1 MRNHLVISK
10 ISAMHFFR
18 LTYRSIMLLLA
29 LIIYI
34 FSFASSRI
42 NIAELPTWVLTVI
55 WCVFVFEMISRF
67 FPSSF
72 EGKGC
77 EKQFAKNYIPTGKPY
92 TKTAYVEK
100 QNKAA
105 FIVFLF
111 WILLNGTFGVLYLF
125 HIFTKEVMLLIAL
138 TYSVCDMICILFF
151 CPFHTLIMKNK
162 CCGTCRIY
170 NWDYAM
176 IFTPFLFIPSFFTW
190 SLLGIALILMIKW
203 EILIHLHPERFYEMT
218 NASLSCRNCEE
229 KLCHHKK
236 SLQHFLSTQKE
247 NYSSILDDHLKNII
261 EHKNS

>member
-1 MRNHLVISK
+1 
-10 ISAMHFFR
+10 MHFFR
-18 LTYRSIMLLLA
+18 LTYRSLLLLLA

-34 FSFASSRI
+34 FNLASLGI
-42 NIAELPTWVLTVI
+42 NIAKLPTWVLTVI

-67 FPSSF
+67 FPSSI

-77 EKQFAKNYIPTGKPY
+77 EKQFEKNFISTGKPFS
-92 TKTAYVEK
+92 KTAYVKK

-105 FIVFLF
+105 FIVFVF
-111 WILLNGTFGVLYLF
+111 WVILNGTFGALYLCHVF
-125 HIFTKEVMLLIAL
+125 SKEVMLLIAL
-138 TYSVCDMICILFF
+138 AYSVCDMICILFF

-176 IFTPFLFIPSFFTW
+176 IFTPFLFIPAFFTW
-190 SLLGIALILMIKW
+190 SLLGIALVLMIKW
-203 EILIHLHPERFYEMT
+203 EIMIYRHPERFYEMT

-236 SLQHFLSTQKE
+236 SLQRFLSTQKE
-247 NYSSILDDHLKNII
+247 NYSSLLDDHLKKII
-261 EHKNS
+261 EHKQK